1 MRPPILYLT
10 VAFAAGLAT
19 ALNGVELRLTAW
31 CVLLG
36 ALLLSR
42 RAPVGAALGIML
54 VAGVLWGAAA
64 LREQHASCAG
74 VWGRAN
80 QGVLTPGW
88 QPGVNPPMTHSVIFQ
103 PTDPVPATGGVVEG
117 VVRAGSCRGSLTIR
131 WPEGHAARGGTTW
144 VVAGRFL
151 GDAPRGVLVAR
162 RVREL
167 DATPRGRG
175 ALRDRIAERS
185 RRLFGARAPLV
196 DALVIARRTELDA
209 ELRERY
215 TRSGLAHLLSIS
227 GLHVA
232 FFAAW
237 LNVLLLRLRLGT
249 RSRFV
254 AGTCVMLAYV
264 WLLGFPAPATRSAAM
279 LAFLD
284 IGKLRQRIVAPR
296 GLVALTALCVM
307 LSDPWAVQS
316 AGAWLSVG
324 AVAAVIWAGRATE
337 RQPKIVRLLAPAAAA
352 TLVTAPIT
360 AFVFGTVAPIGVLAN
375 LAAIPLAGLAVP
387 GLMVALLLSS
397 SWLAAGAGL
406 CLALLD
412 VVART
417 AAALPGGHFIMI
429 AGPGA
434 PALWLGILVVA
445 WWLWNSPRRRWT
457 IPARVSFTVALL
469 SLAALFRAFSR
480 LTDCQCLTVSFLDVG
495 QGDAITLRSP
505 AGRWLLIDGGPRG
518 PRGDAGRRVVVP
530 FLRSH
535 GAMQLAAIV
544 ATHAHRDHFGGL
556 PAVLDVFDP
565 AFVLEPGQPVPDA
578 GYLGFLGAVE
588 SDGAEWRPARRGDRL
603 ELDGVTIDVLSPDSA
618 WAASQTDINEESV
631 VLLVTYGGTRLLLA
645 GDAGMPTEAHLAGHV
660 GPVTLLKVGHHGS
673 RGATSDRWL
682 DELHPAE
689 AVISVGATN
698 RYGHPAPETLA
709 RLRERGVTVLR
720 TDERGTITFT
730 VSSHG
735 TLAITDV
742 RHHD

>member
-10 VAFAAGLAT
+10 VAFAAGLVT
-19 ALNGVELRLTAW
+19 ALAGVELRVTAW

-36 ALLLSR
+36 AAMLFR
-42 RAPVGAALGIML
+42 RAPLGAALGVML
-54 VAGVLWGAAA
+54 VAGTLWGAAA
-64 LREQHASCAG
+64 VREQRASCAG
-74 VWGRAN
+74 GWSAPGPRPGETRAAIV
-80 QGVLTPGW
+80 QL
-88 QPGVNPPMTHSVIFQ
+88 
-103 PTDPVPATGGVVEG
+103 TDPAPDKGGVVEG
-117 VVRAGSCRGSLTIR
+117 SVHAGSCGGTLTIR
-131 WPEGHAARGGTTW
+131 WPEGHPAHGGTTW

-151 GDAPRGVLVAR
+151 SDANRGGGILVAR
-162 RVREL
+162 RLREL
-167 DATPRGRG
+167 DPVPRGRG
-175 ALRDRIAERS
+175 ALRDRVAERS

-196 DALVIARRTELDA
+196 DALVIARRAELDA

-227 GLHVA
+227 GLHVG

-237 LNVLLLRLRLGT
+237 LSVLLARLRLGA
-249 RSRFV
+249 RARFA
-254 AGTCVMLAYV
+254 AGTVVMLAYV

-279 LAFLD
+279 LALLD
-284 IGKLRQRIVAPR
+284 VAKLRQRVVAPR
-296 GLVALTALCVM
+296 GFVALAAWFVM
-307 LSDPWAVQS
+307 LADPWAVQS
-316 AGAWLSVG
+316 VGAWLSVA
-324 AVAAVIWAGRATE
+324 AVAAVIWAGRAAE
-337 RQPKIVRLLAPAAAA
+337 RYPKAVRLLVPAAAA
-352 TLVTAPIT
+352 TLLTAPIT
-360 AFVFGTVAPIGVLAN
+360 AYTFGTVAPIGIVAN
-375 LAAIPLAGLAVP
+375 LAAIPLAGIAVP

-412 VVART
+412 VVAKA

-429 AGPGA
+429 AGPRA
-434 PALWLGILVVA
+434 AALWLGILVLA

-457 IPARVSFTVALL
+457 VAARVCFIGAFLSWTTLFHAFTRRSVC
-469 SLAALFRAFSR
+469 S
-480 LTDCQCLTVSFLDVG
+480 CLTVSFLDVG
-495 QGDAITLRSP
+495 QGDAVALRSP

-518 PRGDAGRRVVVP
+518 PQGDAGRKVVVP

-535 GAMQLAAIV
+535 GAMQLAGIV
-544 ATHAHRDHFGGL
+544 ATHAHLDHFGGL
-556 PAVLDVFDP
+556 PAVLDAFDP

-603 ELDGVTIDVLSPDSA
+603 ELDGVTIEVVSPDSA
-618 WAASQTDINEESV
+618 WAVSQTDINEESV
-631 VLLVTYGGTRLLLA
+631 VLLVTYGTARLLFA
-645 GDAGMPTEAHLAGHV
+645 GDAGLPTETRLAGHI
-660 GPVTLLKVGHHGS
+660 GRVTVLKVGHHGS

-682 DELHPAE
+682 DELQPAE
-689 AVISVGATN
+689 AVISVGAKN

-709 RLRERGVTVLR
+709 RLRAHDVPVLR